1 MALNLIL
8 YVVLLH
14 ENCIISNKVGIYYW

>member
-14 ENCIISNKVGIYYW
+14 ENCIISNKVGIYY